1 MLDVSPAEEE
11 TLKEL
16 EELLRCE
23 AEKIGLTDPYN
34 LEIRGHSKSYW
45 GKYNPNTNTVILYVL
60 DDNGKL
66 YPLWDIMKAF
76 IHELIHCRPCQHESV
91 SVAIDRFSHIS
102 IFQAQRN
109 NNRFAALEQRKD
121 YLILYRGKTGKSIK
135 YNKRVRH

>member
-66 YPLWDIMKAF
+66 YPLWDIIKAF
-76 IHELIHCRPCQHESV
+76 IHELIHCRQWHDPDFKRLRGIMHNPEFYKLYSDYISRAKARQLFKEVQNSESV
-91 SVAIDRFSHIS
+91 
-102 IFQAQRN
+102 
-109 NNRFAALEQRKD
+109 
-121 YLILYRGKTGKSIK
+121 Y
-135 YNKRVRH
+135 